1 MTIETFELDQIAYFD
16 PDESADSP
24 LSDQLKPR
32 LTNRRR
38 EQETNQVIQVYP
50 IDILSAIKSKTD
62 GWPKCAAGELAI
74 MDPSGQLK
82 TIKKETE
89 FFAWLHDYFEIEWA
103 TTNCITKNEFFE
115 FCKSHADQY
124 VDIADHPHFPP
135 IDKVLYHHQ
144 QPVIKSGTALDK
156 FLDFFDPATD
166 RDRELIKALLLTFFW
181 GGKPGQRPA
190 FIITTND
197 DNGKDQ
203 GRGYGKTALLEKCSA
218 LCGGMLS
225 FSKDETIENVKKR
238 ILNQANKTARP
249 RVIAFDNVKTRR
261 FSDADL
267 ESLITSKDVS
277 GQVLYSGNGVVP
289 NLHTIVITINGANL
303 SKDLAQRCMVIELGQ
318 SVHSPTWSEKVED
331 FIKNHK
337 WSIIGKIGE
346 LLQSTGNPLQE
357 EGTTRWG
364 SWEYGVLSKVN
375 NPSDVRKLIKN
386 RQSKIDDD
394 ASNSEEFIQEILDH
408 LKHICY
414 HQNRNIKAVEI
425 IQQDS
430 MVEILKGFLGKHIA
444 SNIVAKTISSM
455 GLPCLKQVVE
465 KGRSR
470 YWIFRLD
477 GQKLTPEQLEA
488 GSQSHHD
495 WPTIDLTDIDNLDG
509 SYNGVGQELTLEEIE
524 DESPNHHDWL
534 NTIDL
539 TESDN
544 QDDESY
550 DGEGQNLTLEEIEA
564 GSPNHVDWLTRYLT
578 NSDNQDEGFYD
589 WEGQDLT
596 TEEIEAGSPNHHAW
610 LNPIDLPDGDNQD
623 DEFPD

>member
-1 MTIETFELDQIAYFD
+1 MTIETFELDQIAYIV

-24 LSDQLKPR
+24 LSDQLKLR
-32 LTNRRR
+32 LTNRRWD
-38 EQETNQVIQVYP
+38 QETKQAIRVDP
-50 IDILSAIKSKTD
+50 IDILKDIKVQTG
-62 GWPKCAAGELAI
+62 GWPKCAAGELVVV
-74 MDPSGQLK
+74 DPSGQLK
-82 TIKKETE
+82 TIKKETA

-103 TTNCITKNEFFE
+103 TSNCITKNEFFE

-144 QPVIKSGTALDK
+144 QPIIKSGTALDK
-156 FLDFFDPATD
+156 FLDFFDPATTN
-166 RDRELIKALLLTFFW
+166 DRELIKALLLTFFW

-190 FIITTND
+190 FLITTDD
-197 DNGKDQ
+197 DNGKNQ
-203 GRGYGKTALLEKCSA
+203 GRGFGKSALVEKCA
-218 LCGGMLS
+218 ELCGGMFR
-225 FSKDETIENVKKR
+225 FSQEDSIEYIKTQ
-238 ILNQANKTARP
+238 ILNQAKNNARP
-249 RVIAFDNVKTRR
+249 RVIAIDNIKTRR
-261 FSDADL
+261 FSSADL

-277 GQVLYSGNGVVP
+277 GKVLYCGNGVVP
-289 NLHTIVITINGANL
+289 NLHTLVFTINGANL
-303 SKDLAQRCMVIELGQ
+303 SKDLAQRCIVIKLGQ
-318 SVHSPTWSEKVED
+318 SVHSPTWSEKVDD
-331 FIKNHK
+331 FIKKHK
-337 WSIIGKIGE
+337 WSIIGEIGE
-346 LLQSTGNPLQE
+346 LLESTGNPLQE
-357 EGTTRWG
+357 QGTTRWG
-364 SWEYGVLSKVN
+364 SWEYRVLSKVN

-386 RQSKIDDD
+386 RQSEIDDD
-394 ASNSEEFIQEILDH
+394 ASNSEEFLQEILDH
-408 LKHICY
+408 LKYICY
-414 HQNRNIKAVEI
+414 HQNRHIKAVEI

-578 NSDNQDEGFYD
+578 NSDNQDEEFYD